1 MTNIN
6 KIKKNILNREIRIG
20 VIGLGYVGLPI
31 IVQLIN
37 RGYKVVGFDID
48 KEKNKKLNKGESY
61 IKHISKEKIL
71 SLLENDF
78 LATSDWSK
86 INSLDIIIICVPT
99 PLSNNNEPDLSFLEN
114 TLNCISDYFNY
125 NQLLILESTSFPGTT
140 REIVLPFIEK
150 KGFKIGNNFFL
161 SYSPEREDPGN
172 KEFPAEIIPKII
184 SGITDECLGIVKTFY
199 DEVFKSTVSVSST
212 DTAEMTKLLENIYR
226 AVNIGLV
233 NEMKIIS
240 KKMGINIHEVIGAA
254 STKPFG
260 YNPFQPGPGIGGHCI
275 PVDPFYLTW
284 KAKKIGIETHFIEAA
299 GLINAKMPVWVV
311 NQLKSNLFLKDI
323 GINNSSILVI
333 GIAYKK
339 NLDDIRES
347 PALKIIELL
356 LDQGAK
362 VSYHDPF
369 IKKLVKTRKYNF
381 NLESVDLKKLNNFD
395 CVIIITDHDSIDYSI
410 IENESKLIFDTRGR
424 LKNNSNVI
432 QI

>member
-1 MTNIN
+1 
-6 KIKKNILNREIRIG
+6 
-20 VIGLGYVGLPI
+20 
-31 IVQLIN
+31 
-37 RGYKVVGFDID
+37 
-48 KEKNKKLNKGESY
+48 
-61 IKHISKEKIL
+61 
-71 SLLENDF
+71 
-78 LATSDWSK
+78 
-86 INSLDIIIICVPT
+86 
-99 PLSNNNEPDLSFLEN
+99 
-114 TLNCISDYFNY
+114 
-125 NQLLILESTSFPGTT
+125 
-140 REIVLPFIEK
+140 
-150 KGFKIGNNFFL
+150 
-161 SYSPEREDPGN
+161 
-172 KEFPAEIIPKII
+172 
-184 SGITDECLGIVKTFY
+184 
-199 DEVFKSTVSVSST
+199 
-212 DTAEMTKLLENIYR
+212 
-226 AVNIGLV
+226 
-233 NEMKIIS
+233 
-240 KKMGINIHEVIGAA
+240 MGINIHEVISAA

-381 NLESVDLKKLNNFD
+381 NLESVDLKKLNKFQFK
-395 CVIIITDHDSIDYSI
+395 V
-410 IENESKLIFDTRGR
+410 
-424 LKNNSNVI
+424 
-432 QI
+432 